1 MARKK
6 KKAGEIDYDFE
17 ISFFKKLLERRPS
30 FIQALIALGSVY
42 TQKGDYEKGLAI
54 DLRLKQLRRD
64 DPAVHYNLACS
75 YSLLGR
81 IDDAFLSLERAI
93 SLGYEDFAYLLRDP
107 DLENLRKDKRFQH
120 LLKKADAGRAA
131 PFKGA

>member
-6 KKAGEIDYDFE
+6 KKASEIDYDFE
-17 ISFFKKLLERRPS
+17 ISFFERLLEKHPS
-30 FIQALIALGSVY
+30 FIQALIALGNAY
-42 TQKGDYEKGLAI
+42 TQKGDYEKGLVI

-64 DPAVHYNLACS
+64 DPTVHYNLACS

-81 IDDAFLSLERAI
+81 IDDAFLSLKRAI
-93 SLGYEDFAYLLRDP
+93 DLGYEDFDYLRHDP

-120 LLKKADAGRAA
+120 LLKKVNSSQ
-131 PFKGA
+131 